1 MITKEN
7 NLKVMRV
14 FFENPSKE
22 FHLRQ
27 LSRIT
32 GISLGG
38 ILKIIP
44 RLKKEKLLLSR
55 KERNTE
61 LVSPNFE
68 GRFTIF
74 KRLYNVQSL
83 YDTGL
88 IATLQKWYE
97 QPKTIILFGSYSRG
111 IDTEKSDIDIA
122 VFTNSKPHPDLS
134 IFERKLSRKI
144 NIHVIND
151 REKNNSFKNSLAN
164 GIVLEGVMELI

>member
-1 MITKEN
+1 MITKDN

-38 ILKIIP
+38 ILKIVP

-55 KERNTE
+55 KERNVE

-68 GRFTIF
+68 GRFTLF
-74 KRLYNVQSL
+74 KRLYNIQSL
-83 YDTGL
+83 YDCDL
-88 IATLQKWYE
+88 IETIQKWYE
-97 QPKTIILFGSYSRG
+97 QPKTIILFGSYSQG
-111 IDTEKSDIDIA
+111 LDSEKSDIDIA
-122 VFTNSKPHPDLS
+122 IFTSRKPLPDLS
-134 IFERKLSRKI
+134 IFERKLIRKI
-144 NIHVIND
+144 NIHIV
-151 REKNNSFKNSLAN
+151 NNEGSSQSFKNSLAN
-164 GIVLEGVMELI
+164 GIVLEGVLEIL